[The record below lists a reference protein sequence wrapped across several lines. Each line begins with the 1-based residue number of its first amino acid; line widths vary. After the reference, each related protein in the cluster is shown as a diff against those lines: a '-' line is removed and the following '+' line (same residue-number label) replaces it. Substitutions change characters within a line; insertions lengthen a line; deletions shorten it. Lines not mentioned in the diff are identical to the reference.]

1 MTTAF
6 SGEERRI
13 LASVSGAHFV
23 SHVHILVLP
32 PLFPLL
38 RDGMGISFLEL
49 GFALTVFNIVSALTQ
64 APMGFLVDRIGP
76 RRTLVAGLL
85 LGGAA
90 FALAGLGGSYAWL
103 LVAMAMAGLA
113 NAVYHPADYAILG
126 GSIQE
131 AHVGRAFSFHTFAGY
146 AGSAVAPALMLGAAS
161 LGGVGFALI
170 LAGLLGPLA
179 ALPLLREAMAE
190 RIQPARPRPAAGAP
204 RVLSPA
210 VLTLLA
216 FFVLLALSNASIQG
230 FAVSAW
236 NAAHGTS
243 LTAGNVA
250 LTAWLAMSAIGVL
263 VGGHVADRTKRH
275 GLVAAAGLG
284 CAAALFLVAGLIAW
298 SPVPLMLVMA
308 LSGFLSGMI
317 MPSRDMLVRAAAPPG
332 QAGAVFGVV
341 STGFNIGG
349 MVGPLACGWLLD
361 HGQPDLVFVMA
372 ASLLGLAVASALW
385 QDIRKARR
393 VALAAAE

>member
-6 SGEERRI
+6 VPEERRI

-23 SHVHILVLP
+23 SHVHILALP

-38 RDGMGISFLEL
+38 RDDMGISFLEL
-49 GFALTVFNIVSALTQ
+49 GFALTLFNIVSALTQ
-64 APMGFLVDRIGP
+64 APMGFLVDRVGP
-76 RRTLVAGLL
+76 RRALVAGLL

-90 FALAGLGGSYAWL
+90 FAMAGIGGSYAWL

-113 NAVYHPADYAILG
+113 NSVYHPADYAILG
-126 GSIQE
+126 SSIQE

-170 LAGLLGPLA
+170 IAGLLGPLA
-179 ALPLLREAMAE
+179 ALPLLREALAE
-190 RIQPARPRPAAGAP
+190 RIQPARPKPAAGTP
-204 RVLSPA
+204 RVLNPA
-210 VLTLLA
+210 VITLLA
-216 FFVLLALSNASIQG
+216 FFVLIALYNSSTQG

-243 LTAGNVA
+243 LTAGNIA
-250 LTAWLAMSAIGVL
+250 LTAWLAMSAVGVL

-275 GLVAAAGLG
+275 GLVAAGGLG
-284 CAAALFLVAGLIAW
+284 CAALLFLVAGLIAW
-298 SPVPLMLVMA
+298 SPVPLMLVMG

-349 MVGPLACGWLLD
+349 MVGPIACGWLLD
-361 HGQPDLVFVMA
+361 HGQPDMVFIA
-372 ASLLGLAVASALW
+372 AAACLGLAVASALW
-385 QDIRKARR
+385 QEMRRSQR
-393 VALAAAE
+393 VALA

>member
-1 MTTAF
+1 VSAF
-6 SGEERRI
+6 TGEERRI

-23 SHVHILVLP
+23 SHVHILALP

-38 RDGMGISFLEL
+38 REGMGISFLEL
-49 GFALTVFNIVSALTQ
+49 GFALTLFNIVSALTQ
-64 APMGFLVDRIGP
+64 APMGFVVDRVGP
-76 RRTLVAGLL
+76 RRALVAGLM
-85 LGGAA
+85 LGGLA
-90 FALAGLGGSYAWL
+90 FAMAGIGSSYAWL
-103 LVAMAMAGLA
+103 LAAMALAGLA

-126 GSIQE
+126 SAIEE

-161 LGGVGFALI
+161 LGGAGFALVV
-170 LAGLLGPLA
+170 AGLLGPLA
-179 ALPLLREAMAE
+179 ALPLLREALAE
-190 RIQPARPRPAAGAP
+190 RIQPARPQAAAGTP
-204 RVLSPA
+204 GVLSPA

-216 FFVLLALSNASIQG
+216 FFVLIALSNSSIQG

-250 LTAWLAMSAIGVL
+250 LTAWLALSAAGVL

-275 GLVAAAGLG
+275 GLVAAGGLG
-284 CAAALFLVAGLIAW
+284 AAALLFLVAGSIAW
-298 SPVPLMLVMA
+298 SPVSLALLMG

-349 MVGPLACGWLLD
+349 MVGPIACGLLLD
-361 HGQPDLVFVMA
+361 NGQPQLVFVAA
-372 ASLLGLAVASALW
+372 ASFLGLAVASALW
-385 QDIRKARR
+385 QETRR
-393 VALAAAE
+393 VRRRSLAAAE

>member
-6 SGEERRI
+6 APEERRI

-23 SHVHILVLP
+23 SHVHILALP

-38 RDGMGISFLEL
+38 REGMGISFLEL
-49 GFALTVFNIVSALTQ
+49 GFALTLFNIVSALTQ
-64 APMGFLVDRIGP
+64 APMGFLVDRVGP
-76 RRTLVAGLL
+76 RRALVAGLM
-85 LGGAA
+85 LGGLA
-90 FALAGLGGSYAWL
+90 FVMAGIGGSYAWL
-103 LVAMAMAGLA
+103 LAAMALAGLA

-126 GSIQE
+126 SSIEE

-161 LGGVGFALI
+161 LGGAGFALVV
-170 LAGLLGPLA
+170 AGLLGPLA
-179 ALPLLREAMAE
+179 AMPLLREALAE
-190 RIQPARPRPAAGAP
+190 RIKPARPKAAAGAP

-216 FFVLLALSNASIQG
+216 FFLLIALYNSSTQG

-236 NAAHGTS
+236 NAAQGTS
-243 LTAGNVA
+243 LTAGNIA
-250 LTAWLAMSAIGVL
+250 LTAWLAFSAAGVL

-275 GLVAAAGLG
+275 GLVAAGGLG
-284 CAAALFLVAGLIAW
+284 AAALIFLVAGSTAW
-298 SPVPLMLVMA
+298 SPVVLALLMG

-349 MVGPLACGWLLD
+349 MVGPIACGWLLD
-361 HGQPDLVFVMA
+361 HGQPQMVFVMA
-372 ASLLGLAVASALW
+372 AGFLGLAVASALW
-385 QDIRKARR
+385 QEMRRARR
-393 VALAAAE
+393 VSLAAAE

>member
-1 MTTAF
+1 MTAF
-6 SGEERRI
+6 APEERRI

-23 SHVHILVLP
+23 SHVHILALP

-38 RDGMGISFLEL
+38 REGMGISFLEL
-49 GFALTVFNIVSALTQ
+49 GFALTLFNIVSAFTQ
-64 APMGFLVDRIGP
+64 APMGFVVDRVGP
-76 RRTLVAGLL
+76 RRALVAGLM
-85 LGGAA
+85 LGGFA
-90 FALAGLGGSYAWL
+90 FAMAGIGGSYAWL
-103 LVAMAMAGLA
+103 LAAMALSGLA

-126 GSIQE
+126 SSIEE

-161 LGGVGFALI
+161 LGGAGFALVV
-170 LAGLLGPLA
+170 AGLLGPLA
-179 ALPLLREAMAE
+179 ALPLLREALAE
-190 RIQPARPRPAAGAP
+190 RIQPARPKAAAGAP

-216 FFVLLALSNASIQG
+216 FFLLIALYNSSTQG

-243 LTAGNVA
+243 LTAGNIA
-250 LTAWLAMSAIGVL
+250 LTAWLAFSAAGVL
-263 VGGHVADRTKRH
+263 VGGHVADHTKRH
-275 GLVAAAGLG
+275 GLVAAGGLG
-284 CAAALFLVAGLIAW
+284 AAALIFLVAGSTAW
-298 SPVPLMLVMA
+298 SPVVLALLMG

-349 MVGPLACGWLLD
+349 MVGPIACGWLLD
-361 HGQPDLVFVMA
+361 HGQPQMVFVMA
-372 ASLLGLAVASALW
+372 AGFLGLAVASALW
-385 QDIRKARR
+385 QEMRR
-393 VALAAAE
+393 VRRVSVAAAE

>member
-1 MTTAF
+1 MSAF
-6 SGEERRI
+6 APEERRI

-23 SHVHILVLP
+23 SHVHILALP

-38 RDGMGISFLEL
+38 REGMGISFLEL
-49 GFALTVFNIVSALTQ
+49 GFALTLFNIVSALTQ
-64 APMGFLVDRIGP
+64 APMGFLVDRVGP
-76 RRTLVAGLL
+76 RRALVSGLM
-85 LGGAA
+85 LGGLA
-90 FALAGLGGSYAWL
+90 FVMAGIGGSYAWL
-103 LVAMAMAGLA
+103 LAAMALAGLA

-126 GSIQE
+126 SSIEE

-161 LGGVGFALI
+161 LGGAGFALVV
-170 LAGLLGPLA
+170 AGLLGPLA

-190 RIQPARPRPAAGAP
+190 RIQPARPKAAAGAP

-216 FFVLLALSNASIQG
+216 FFLLIALYNSSTQG

-243 LTAGNVA
+243 LTAGNIA
-250 LTAWLAMSAIGVL
+250 LTAWLAFSAAGVL

-275 GLVAAAGLG
+275 GLVAAGGLG
-284 CAAALFLVAGLIAW
+284 AAALTFLVAGSIAW
-298 SPVPLMLVMA
+298 SPVSLALLMG

-349 MVGPLACGWLLD
+349 MVGPIACGWLLD
-361 HGQPDLVFVMA
+361 HGQPQMVFVMA
-372 ASLLGLAVASALW
+372 ASFLGLAVASALW
-385 QDIRKARR
+385 QEMRRARR
-393 VALAAAE
+393 VAVAAAE